1 MFIQNSK
8 KLEIKQLRIV
18 NYLKFYFSK
27 NNSPFLKKN
36 FFAFY
41 DDNEGV
47 KKLKKN
53 FLNEKSFN
61 FKNLLIR
68 IYCFFFQN
76 YLFIIKSKIQIKK
89 YKNLIITWGSNN
101 YFDKEGEFFDKY
113 LSINS
118 KYDKFTFWIVIVEGK
133 IPKKIS
139 NNIAIVY
146 KKKKILFNLNN
157 IILIFLNL
165 FKSFSNKI
173 SFDNDAKI
181 SSEIIN
187 FVKKNSQ
194 FSNIKNIIMPY
205 EGQAFQKR
213 IFHTFRKKIKT
224 YGFDHS
230 APHSFPTHLIH
241 TKGSPKNLLVSGLA
255 TKYTY
260 SKYLNWNK
268 KDIVI
273 TRPSRYEKFKKK
285 DFSNIMFLPHN
296 FEKEFIILKSL
307 QNFIS
312 SNNEFSIDK
321 IKVKIHPIKLK
332 VRSHKNLKK
341 NIINLIKKN
350 NIKKIRGRNKDLT
363 IVVGFTTTPL
373 VALEFGNAVLHI
385 CPNPTIDAYLSC
397 LWKDLDIEQID
408 DYSFIYKLKSKG
420 KYLDFT
426 KKNKIKSILKYETN

>member
-1 MFIQNSK
+1 MLSQNKK
-8 KLEIKQLRIV
+8 KLEIKQLKIIK
-18 NYLKFYFSK
+18 YLKNYFLK

-41 DDNEGV
+41 DENEGI

-53 FLNEKSFN
+53 FLKEKNFN

-68 IYCFFFQN
+68 VYSFLFHN
-76 YLFIIKSKIQIKK
+76 YFFIIKSKMENKK
-89 YKNLIITWGSNN
+89 FKNLIITWGSNN
-101 YFDKEGEFFDKY
+101 LFSKKGFFNDKY
-113 LSINS
+113 FSMNS
-118 KYDKFTFWIVIVEGK
+118 KYDKLTFWIVIVENE
-133 IPKKIS
+133 IPKKFS
-139 NNIAIVY
+139 KNIAIVY
-146 KKKKILFNLNN
+146 KRKNFFLNLNN
-157 IILIFLNL
+157 IIIIFLNF

-173 SFDNDAKI
+173 SIDQDGKI
-181 SSEIIN
+181 SNEIIN
-187 FVKKNSQ
+187 FVKKNHQ
-194 FSNIKNIIMPY
+194 FSKIKNLIMPY

-213 IFHTFRKKIKT
+213 IFHTFQKKTKT

-230 APHSFPTHLIH
+230 APHSIPTHLIH

-255 TKYTY
+255 AKYTY

-268 KDIVI
+268 KDILI
-273 TRPSRYEKFKKK
+273 THPSRFEKFKKK
-285 DFSNIMFLPHN
+285 DFSNTMFLPYN
-296 FEKEFIILKSL
+296 FDKEFIILKSL

-312 SNNEFSIDK
+312 RNTEFSIDK
-321 IKVKIHPIKLK
+321 IKIKIHPIKLK
-332 VRSHKNLKK
+332 VRSHENLKK

-350 NIKKIRGRNKDLT
+350 NIEKIRRGKKDLT

-373 VALEFGNAVLHI
+373 VALEYGNTVLHI

-426 KKNKIKSILKYETN
+426 KKNIIKKILKYEIN